1 MNSNIDFLKRQL
13 FIIFFYKMCYTVIVS
28 QLYLK
33 GESLNRE
40 VLENRTRMLK
50 ALSHPSRLLI
60 IDALKDG
67 EKCVCELQV
76 LVGTDL
82 STVSRHLTLMK
93 NAGLLS
99 DRKVGL
105 NVYYKLKMLCINDFL
120 ASLDNTN

>member
-1 MNSNIDFLKRQL
+1 MNSNIDSLKRQL
-13 FIIFFYKMCYTVIVS
+13 FIIFFYKMCYTIIVS

-33 GESLNRE
+33 GESLNKE

-120 ASLDNTN
+120 ASLDNAN